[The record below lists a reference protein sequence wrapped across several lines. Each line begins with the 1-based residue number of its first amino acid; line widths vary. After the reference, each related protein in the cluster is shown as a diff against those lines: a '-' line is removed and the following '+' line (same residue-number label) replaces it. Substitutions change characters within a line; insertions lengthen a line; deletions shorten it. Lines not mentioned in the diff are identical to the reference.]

1 MARQSYDCKEIGSVE
16 AGDLHVNDTAPPRQ
30 LRSRPNRVT
39 PFGRLEASVSRGA
52 FLGNRG
58 DLHAADGA
66 IRKSYAVKFWI
77 CCTLEETN
85 GQRVTFDK
93 RGHYTPLFFWDEAVA
108 MAAGHRPCGQ
118 CRKPAFHAFKHAF
131 NRANGLPDGHFV
143 SVKEIDAELHAGR
156 LDENKRQRRYRASAI
171 ALPSGTFVAFDS
183 APETAV
189 LIWDGLAYSWS
200 HAGYAEP
207 VVIDSFAQVDVLT
220 PRILVEVLRAGY
232 VPSVR
237 LPSMPQENPSS
248 RW

>member
-1 MARQSYDCKEIGSVE
+1 M
-16 AGDLHVNDTAPPRQ
+16 NDIAAPRQ
-30 LRSRPNRVT
+30 FRNRPNRVT

-58 DLHAADGA
+58 DLHAADGS

-108 MAAGHRPCGQ
+108 MSAGHRPCGQ
-118 CRKPAFHAFKHAF
+118 CRKPAFHAFKQAF
-131 NRANGLPDGHFV
+131 NRVKRFPDDHFM
-143 SVKEIDAELHAGR
+143 SVKQIDTEIHACR
-156 LDENKRQRRYRASAI
+156 LDEHKRQRRYRASATE
-171 ALPSGTFVAFDS
+171 LPSGTFVAFD
-183 APETAV
+183 AEPETAF
-189 LIWDGLAYSWS
+189 LLWDGLAYSWS
-200 HAGYAEP
+200 HSGYAEP
-207 VVIDSFAQVDVLT
+207 VGIDSSTQVDVLT

-232 VPSVR
+232 LPSVR
-237 LPSMPQENPSS
+237 LPSMSQENPSS

>member
-1 MARQSYDCKEIGSVE
+1 M
-16 AGDLHVNDTAPPRQ
+16 NDIAAPRQ
-30 LRSRPNRVT
+30 LRNRPNRVT
-39 PFGRLEASVSRGA
+39 PFGRLEPSVCRGA

-58 DLHAADGA
+58 DLHAADGS

-85 GQRVTFDK
+85 GQRVTFDE
-93 RGHYTPLFFWDEAVA
+93 RGHCTPLFFWDEAVA

-118 CRKPAFHAFKHAF
+118 CRKPAFHAFKNAY
-131 NRANGLPDGHFV
+131 NRAKGFPDGHFV
-143 SVKEIDAELHAGR
+143 SVKEIDAELHTYR
-156 LDENKRQRRYRASAI
+156 LDAHKRQRRYRASATE
-171 ALPSGTFVAFDS
+171 LPSGTFVAFDS

-189 LIWDGLAYSWS
+189 LLWDGSAYSWS

-207 VVIDSFAQVDVLT
+207 VGIDSLAQVNVLT

-237 LPSMPQENPSS
+237 LPVNATRKSE
-248 RW
+248 